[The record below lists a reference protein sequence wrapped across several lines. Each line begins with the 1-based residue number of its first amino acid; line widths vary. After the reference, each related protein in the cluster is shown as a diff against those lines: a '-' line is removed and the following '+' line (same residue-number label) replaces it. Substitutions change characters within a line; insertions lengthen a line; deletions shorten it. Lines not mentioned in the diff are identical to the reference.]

1 MDASRP
7 PVSELRHVI
16 SQFCSRCFWSV
27 DNILVAWLNRLLGIY
42 LSFFYFA
49 GLYKH
54 KVTLRGCVNYMLN
67 GFVLESVSICV
78 V

>member
-1 MDASRP
+1 MLFHNF
-7 PVSELRHVI
+7 VVI
-16 SQFCSRCFWSV
+16 FSLL
-27 DNILVAWLNRLLGIY
+27 ITLLVAWLNRLLGIY

-54 KVTLRGCVNYMLN
+54 KVTFQGCVSYMLN
-67 GFVLESVSICV
+67 GFVLESVSIRV